1 MTDFNGKTVVITGG
15 ADGIGKALATNLMT
29 QGARVVVTDIDQAK
43 LSDFSTSIQTGWDG
57 TFELLDVTDQSAVQ
71 RLIEDVKEEFG
82 NIDYMFNNAGI
93 AVTGD
98 SRDISMEQWRK
109 VTEVNQWGVIYG
121 AMATFKIM
129 AAQGSGHIVNIASLA
144 GLIPFPTNLPYSATK
159 SAVVGLSMSLRA
171 EGHDLGVKVSVVCPG
186 FIRSNI
192 FEATE
197 MVNVPREKMVSN
209 IAFKLVETDVAA
221 EKILKGVTNNTA
233 VIVFPTYAR
242 ILWWLYRLS
251 PALIK
256 PLALRLIRDLRNVRN
271 AKSERSINE

>member
-15 ADGIGKALATNLMT
+15 ADGIGKALAINLMA
-29 QGARVVVTDIDQAK
+29 QGARVVTDIDQAK

-82 NIDYMFNNAGI
+82 NINYMFNNAGI